1 MIPSATKISITV
13 QSVGDQAN
21 CSVKWTVTILIC
33 DLSPDKKTVKITL
46 SAIQHL
52 IPLNVTQSN
61 FFKLASKSHLF
72 SNPNLFLSLNNCPN
86 FVTLKPK
93 RILNNFYFLITF
105 PPLHY
110 YHGEHVVLTKL
121 CLCTQTPT
129 GMGKTGNVK
138 IVFCTRSLH
147 VLPSW
152 ELIQPITKL
161 CMVHNN

>member
-21 CSVKWTVTILIC
+21 CSVKWTVTIFIC

-61 FFKLASKSHLF
+61 FFKLASKS
-72 SNPNLFLSLNNCPN
+72 CPN

-93 RILNNFYFLITF
+93 RILNNFYFLNLSTSALF
-105 PPLHY
+105 PWRTCCSDQALSMYTNPY
-110 YHGEHVVLTKL
+110 RD
-121 CLCTQTPT
+121 
-129 GMGKTGNVK
+129 GKTGNVK

-152 ELIQPITKL
+152 ELIQHITKL

>member
-72 SNPNLFLSLNNCPN
+72 SNPNLFLSLINCPN

-93 RILNNFYFLITF
+93 RILNNFYF
-105 PPLHY
+105 H
-110 YHGEHVVLTKL
+110 
-121 CLCTQTPT
+121 LCTISMENMLFWPSSVCVHQPLQGWENWSCKNCVLYKVIACTAQLRTYSTHHQTMYGT
-129 GMGKTGNVK
+129 
-138 IVFCTRSLH
+138 
-147 VLPSW
+147 
-152 ELIQPITKL
+152 Q
-161 CMVHNN
+161 

>member
-1 MIPSATKISITV
+1 M
-13 QSVGDQAN
+13 
-21 CSVKWTVTILIC
+21 
-33 DLSPDKKTVKITL
+33 TVKITL

-93 RILNNFYFLITF
+93 RILNNFYFLNLSTSALF
-105 PPLHY
+105 PWRTCCSDQALSVYTNPY
-110 YHGEHVVLTKL
+110 RD
-121 CLCTQTPT
+121 
-129 GMGKTGNVK
+129 GKIGNAK

-147 VLPSW
+147 VLPGLRTYSTHH
-152 ELIQPITKL
+152 QT
-161 CMVHNN
+161 MYGTQ

>member
-93 RILNNFYFLITF
+93 RILNNFYFLNLSTSALF
-105 PPLHY
+105 PRRTCCSDQALSVYTNPY
-110 YHGEHVVLTKL
+110 RD
-121 CLCTQTPT
+121 
-129 GMGKTGNVK
+129 GKTGNVK

>member
-33 DLSPDKKTVKITL
+33 DLSPDKKDCQNYSVSNPTF
-46 SAIQHL
+46 
-52 IPLNVTQSN
+52 NVTQSN

-72 SNPNLFLSLNNCPN
+72 SNPNLYLSLNNCPN

-93 RILNNFYFLITF
+93 RILNNFYFLNLSTSALF
-105 PPLHY
+105 PWRTCCSDQALSVYTNPY
-110 YHGEHVVLTKL
+110 RD
-121 CLCTQTPT
+121 
-129 GMGKTGNVK
+129 GKTGNVK

>member
-61 FFKLASKSHLF
+61 FFKLASKSHL
-72 SNPNLFLSLNNCPN
+72 LNNCPN

-93 RILNNFYFLITF
+93 RILNNFYFLNLSTSALF
-105 PPLHY
+105 PWRTCCSDQALSMYTNPY
-110 YHGEHVVLTKL
+110 RD
-121 CLCTQTPT
+121 
-129 GMGKTGNVK
+129 GKTGNVK

>member
-93 RILNNFYFLITF
+93 RILNNFYF
-105 PPLHY
+105 H
-110 YHGEHVVLTKL
+110 
-121 CLCTQTPT
+121 LCTISMENMLFWPSSVPYRD
-129 GMGKTGNVK
+129 GKTGNVK

>member
-1 MIPSATKISITV
+1 M
-13 QSVGDQAN
+13 
-21 CSVKWTVTILIC
+21 
-33 DLSPDKKTVKITL
+33 TVKITL

-121 CLCTQTPT
+121 CLCTPTPT
-129 GMGKTGNVK
+129 GMGKLV
-138 IVFCTRSLH
+138 
-147 VLPSW
+147 
-152 ELIQPITKL
+152 
-161 CMVHNN
+161 M

>member
-13 QSVGDQAN
+13 QSVGDQVN

-61 FFKLASKSHLF
+61 FF
-72 SNPNLFLSLNNCPN
+72 SNWLLNLTYFQIQTFSLNNCPN

-93 RILNNFYFLITF
+93 RILNNFYFLNLSTSALF
-105 PPLHY
+105 PWRTCCSDQALSMYTNPY
-110 YHGEHVVLTKL
+110 RD
-121 CLCTQTPT
+121 
-129 GMGKTGNVK
+129 GKTGNVK